1 MADVTIRAA
10 DGGSFSAYLAT
21 PHSASAGGTGRGPGV
36 VLIQE
41 IFGVN
46 KVMRDLADGF
56 ARQGYVVLCPDLFW
70 RQEPGIQITDQTEAE
85 WQKAFSLYK
94 GFDEAKGVDDLK
106 ATLAHMRK
114 LPACTGKVGSVG
126 YCLGGKL
133 AYLMATRSDADCSV
147 GYYGVAI
154 EAALDEASHIKKPLM
169 LHIAEKDQFCPA
181 EAQAKV
187 KGALKGNP
195 HVAIHSYPGCDHA
208 FARMGGQHYDKKS
221 ADLANERTAEF
232 FKKNLK

>member
-1 MADVTIRAA
+1 MVDVSIRAA

-21 PHSASAGGTGRGPGV
+21 PHSTSAGGTGRGPGL

-70 RQEPGIQITDQTEAE
+70 RQEPGIQITDQSEVE
-85 WQKAFSLYK
+85 WAKAFALYK
-94 GFDEAKGVDDLK
+94 GFDEAKGIEDLK
-106 ATLAHMRK
+106 STLSHLRK

-133 AYLMATRSDADCSV
+133 GYLMATRSDADGNV
-147 GYYGVAI
+147 GYYGVAV
-154 EAALDEASHIKKPLM
+154 ETALDEAGNIRKPLM
-169 LHIAEKDQFCPA
+169 LHIAEKDEYCPPP
-181 EAQAKV
+181 AQAKI
-187 KGALKGNP
+187 KEALKSNP
-195 HVAIHSYPGCDHA
+195 RVVIHSYPGVNHA
-208 FARMGGQHYDKKS
+208 FARQGGQHYDKKA
-221 ADLANERTAEF
+221 ADLANERTAAF
-232 FKKNLK
+232 FKKNLG